1 MDNKITIIDRRTG
14 QTHDLPIVQGAIPA
28 IELQRVRG
36 SDDDPGLMSYDPGF
50 KNTASCRSEI
60 TFIDGARSILR
71 YRGYPIESLAS
82 GSSYLETAYLLIHG
96 ELPSRD
102 ELGVW
107 VEQVSRHREL
117 PECIQRVIKAFP
129 SDAHPM
135 GVLISSIAALSTC
148 YPEAKRL
155 DDPQTLQQQTYRLIG
170 MMPTIAAYSLRHR
183 RGLDW
188 IAPDES
194 LSYTGNFLRMLG
206 QQHNAAG
213 VIGVSEGGAAE
224 EVLDVIFLL
233 HADLEQNCSANV
245 MRCVASSLGDPYC
258 ATAAAI
264 AALSGPRHGGANE
277 RVLEQLRKVGSKD
290 NVPALLERVKARE
303 ERLMGFGH
311 RVYREY
317 DPRARILKQIA
328 EKVFAET
335 GSSPLLEVAKELER
349 IALEDD
355 FFVQRR
361 LYPNVDFYSGIIL
374 DAIGFPANEF
384 TVLFALARTAGWLAQ
399 YREFLADSEQSIAR
413 PRQIYVGQDEREYV
427 PIANR

>member
-1 MDNKITIIDRRTG
+1 MDNKITIIDHRTG
-14 QTHDLPIVQGAIPA
+14 KPYDLPIDQGAIPA
-28 IELQRVRG
+28 IELRRVTG
-36 SDDDPGLMSYDPGF
+36 PENDPGLMSYDPGF
-50 KNTASCRSEI
+50 KNTASCRSKI

-71 YRGYPIESLAS
+71 YRGYPIESLAR
-82 GSSYLETAYLLIHG
+82 GSSYLETAYLLIQG
-96 ELPSRD
+96 ELPRRD
-102 ELGVW
+102 DLDVW
-107 VEQVSRHREL
+107 VEQIKRHRDL
-117 PECIQRVIKAFP
+117 PECIQQVIKAFR

-135 GVLISSIAALSTC
+135 GVLISSTAALSTC
-148 YPEAKRL
+148 YPEARRL

-170 MMPTIAAYSLRHR
+170 MLPTIAAYSLRHR
-183 RGLDW
+183 RGLNA
-188 IAPDES
+188 IAPDEN
-194 LSYTGNFLRMLG
+194 LGYTGNFLHMLG
-206 QQHNAAG
+206 LRPKESIG
-213 VIGVSEGGAAE
+213 DIGVSEK
-224 EVLDVIFLL
+224 VLDVIFLL

-258 ATAAAI
+258 ATAAAV

-290 NVPALLERVKARE
+290 NVPDLLKRVKARE

-328 EKVFAET
+328 EEVFVET
-335 GSSPLLEVAKELER
+335 ESSPLLEVAKELER

-355 FFVQRR
+355 FFVQRK

-384 TVLFALARTAGWLAQ
+384 TVLFAIARTAGWLAQ
-399 YREFLADSEQSIAR
+399 YREFLGDAEQSIAR
-413 PRQIYVGQDEREYV
+413 PRQIYDGEDEREYV
-427 PIANR
+427 PIASR